1 MAIIGIILTPFLILL
16 LIACIP
22 LCLRL
27 AIGIIKL
34 PFTIIS
40 GCADNMRRKE
50 RKAKEQKA
58 AEVAETNN
66 EIEELKTEKIAV
78 YENILRKN
86 LEEKK
91 KALWRGEKIDNTHTE
106 EISNLLEAG
115 LEKLS
120 REEVKLG
127 RLKKELAEMERYC

>member
-1 MAIIGIILTPFLILL
+1 
-16 LIACIP
+16 
-22 LCLRL
+22 
-27 AIGIIKL
+27 
-34 PFTIIS
+34 
-40 GCADNMRRKE
+40 MRRKE

-58 AEVAETNN
+58 AEVAETSN
-66 EIEELKTEKIAV
+66 EIEVLKADKIAV

-91 KALWRGEKIDNTHTE
+91 KALWRGEKTDNTHAE
-106 EISNLLEAG
+106 EIFNLLEAG

-127 RLKKELAEMERYC
+127 KLKKELAEMERYC

>member
-1 MAIIGIILTPFLILL
+1 MTIIGIILTPFLILL

-27 AIGIIKL
+27 AIGIIKF
-34 PFTIIS
+34 PFAIIS

-58 AEVAETNN
+58 AEVAETSN

-86 LEEKK
+86 LEKK
-91 KALWRGEKIDNTHTE
+91 KNALWRGEKTDNTHSE
-106 EISNLLEAG
+106 EIFNLLEAG

>member
-1 MAIIGIILTPFLILL
+1 MTIIGIILTPFLILL

-22 LCLRL
+22 LCFRL
-27 AIGIIKL
+27 VIGIIKL

-58 AEVAETNN
+58 AEVAETSN
-66 EIEELKTEKIAV
+66 EIEVLKTEKIAV

-91 KALWRGEKIDNTHTE
+91 NALWKGKKTDNTHSE
-106 EISNLLEAG
+106 EIFNLLEAG

>member
-1 MAIIGIILTPFLILL
+1 MTIIGIILTPFVILL

-22 LCLRL
+22 LCFRL

-34 PFTIIS
+34 PFEIIS

-58 AEVAETNN
+58 AEVAETSN

-78 YENILRKN
+78 YENILRKK

-91 KALWRGEKIDNTHTE
+91 KALWRGEKIDDAHAE
-106 EISNLLEAG
+106 EIFNFLEAG
-115 LEKLS
+115 LEKLNKK
-120 REEVKLG
+120 EVELG
-127 RLKKELAEMERYC
+127 KLKKELAEMERYC

>member
-1 MAIIGIILTPFLILL
+1 MTIIGIILTPFLILL

-58 AEVAETNN
+58 AEVEETSNG
-66 EIEELKTEKIAV
+66 IEVLKTEKIAV

-91 KALWRGEKIDNTHTE
+91 KALWRGEKTDNTHAE
-106 EISNLLEAG
+106 EIFNLLEAG
-115 LEKLS
+115 LEKLN